1 MDTLGRGGRKD
12 ALRRGGWMDA
22 LSRELYGCVN

>member
-1 MDTLGRGGRKD
+1 MDALGRGGRMD
-12 ALRRGGWMDA
+12 ALRRGGWMVA

>member
-1 MDTLGRGGRKD
+1 MDALGRGGKKD
-12 ALRRGGWMDA
+12 ALRRCGWMDA

>member
-1 MDTLGRGGRKD
+1 MDALCWGGRKN
-12 ALRRGGWMDA
+12 ALRRGGWMDT